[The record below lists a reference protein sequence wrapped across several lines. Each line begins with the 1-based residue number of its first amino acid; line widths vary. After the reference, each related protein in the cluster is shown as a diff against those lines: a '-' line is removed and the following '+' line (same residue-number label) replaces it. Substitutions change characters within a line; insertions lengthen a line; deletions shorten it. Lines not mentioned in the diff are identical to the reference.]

1 MLSGAIR
8 VDVVVGGTGK
18 GGGGAAG
25 GLVFLVSLTRF
36 SIEGITDDT
45 TTGGGNGPP

>member
-1 MLSGAIR
+1 MR

-45 TTGGGNGPP
+45 TGDGNGPP